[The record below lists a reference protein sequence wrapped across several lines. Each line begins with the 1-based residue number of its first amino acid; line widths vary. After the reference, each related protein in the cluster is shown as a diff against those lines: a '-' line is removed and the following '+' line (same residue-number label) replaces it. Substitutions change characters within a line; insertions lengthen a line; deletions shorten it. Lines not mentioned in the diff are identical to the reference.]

1 MKGLII
7 IGSAQVNSHT
17 SALARYLTEHFKTHD
32 IEAEIFDLAEKPL
45 NQLDFSGTTPA
56 IDEIKQNMKDLKE
69 KAMAADFF
77 NIRNAK
83 LSWFIFWNIEKCI
96 RSSKYGLF

>member
-45 NQLDFSGTTPA
+45 NQLDFQ
-56 IDEIKQNMKDLKE
+56 EQHRL
-69 KAMAADFF
+69 
-77 NIRNAK
+77 
-83 LSWFIFWNIEKCI
+83 
-96 RSSKYGLF
+96 

>member
-45 NQLDFSGTTPA
+45 NQLDFQ
-56 IDEIKQNMKDLKE
+56 EQHRLLMKSNK
-69 KAMAADFF
+69 
-77 NIRNAK
+77 I
-83 LSWFIFWNIEKCI
+83 
-96 RSSKYGLF
+96 

>member
-45 NQLDFSGTTPA
+45 NQLDFQ
-56 IDEIKQNMKDLKE
+56 EQHRLLMKSNKIW
-69 KAMAADFF
+69 K
-77 NIRNAK
+77 I
-83 LSWFIFWNIEKCI
+83 
-96 RSSKYGLF
+96 

>member
-56 IDEIKQNMKDLKE
+56 IDEIKQNMKGLIIIGSAQVNSHTSALARYLTEHFKTHD
-69 KAMAADFF
+69 
-77 NIRNAK
+77 
-83 LSWFIFWNIEKCI
+83 IEA
-96 RSSKYGLF
+96 

>member
-45 NQLDFSGTTPA
+45 NQLDFSGTTPS

-69 KAMAADFF
+69 KQWRRTF
-77 NIRNAK
+77 
-83 LSWFIFWNIEKCI
+83 
-96 RSSKYGLF
+96 

>member
-32 IEAEIFDLAEKPL
+32 IEAEIFDLSRKTVK
-45 NQLDFSGTTPA
+45 S
-56 IDEIKQNMKDLKE
+56 IR
-69 KAMAADFF
+69 FF
-77 NIRNAK
+77 RN
-83 LSWFIFWNIEKCI
+83 NTV
-96 RSSKYGLF
+96 Y

>member
-32 IEAEIFDLAEKPL
+32 IEAEIFDLAEKTVKSIRFFRNNTVYWW
-45 NQLDFSGTTPA
+45 NQTKYERFKRESNGGGL
-56 IDEIKQNMKDLKE
+56 
-69 KAMAADFF
+69 F

>member
-32 IEAEIFDLAEKPL
+32 IEAEIFDLAEKTVK
-45 NQLDFSGTTPA
+45 S
-56 IDEIKQNMKDLKE
+56 IR
-69 KAMAADFF
+69 FF
-77 NIRNAK
+77 RN
-83 LSWFIFWNIEKCI
+83 NTV
-96 RSSKYGLF
+96 Y